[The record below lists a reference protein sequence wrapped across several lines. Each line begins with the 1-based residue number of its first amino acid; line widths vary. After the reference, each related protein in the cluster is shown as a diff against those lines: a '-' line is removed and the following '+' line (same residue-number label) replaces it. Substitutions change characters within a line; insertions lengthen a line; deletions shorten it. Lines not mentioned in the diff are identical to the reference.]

1 MSSDNYQH
9 TRVPFLDDKTRCKRK
24 DEETYSR
31 FSESRIFYA
40 DEFRD
45 KETWEELDIQK
56 KYNLFEVRNKSIL
69 CMEINDALTRKSFR
83 GLSMTLH

>member
-1 MSSDNYQH
+1 MIKPD
-9 TRVPFLDDKTRCKRK
+9 VKEKTRKHIL
-24 DEETYSR
+24 DLANQ
-31 FSESRIFYA
+31 ESFFA

-45 KETWEELDIQK
+45 KETWEKFDIQK